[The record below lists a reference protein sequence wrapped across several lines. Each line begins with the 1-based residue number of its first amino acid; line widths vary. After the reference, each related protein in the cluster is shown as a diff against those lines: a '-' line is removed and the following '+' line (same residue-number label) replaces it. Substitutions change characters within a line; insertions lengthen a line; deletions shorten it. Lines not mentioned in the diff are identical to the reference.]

1 VLYELY
7 FDATKVEANASI
19 DSTRSRTLV
28 EGRLEKHLAG
38 VFPEDTPFAQEE
50 DLPGAVVAGFVGPE
64 VDERRELTPQNAL
77 RHRWIEN
84 NGRQE
89 RESLR
94 GLQEDGGSQGEHHRP
109 RRLPHAP
116 GEGREQARLPD
127 PLPRRRG

>member
-1 VLYELY
+1 MPPRVLYELY

-38 VFPEDTPFAQEE
+38 VFPEYTPFAQEE

-89 RESLR
+89 RE
-94 GLQEDGGSQGEHHRP
+94 
-109 RRLPHAP
+109 
-116 GEGREQARLPD
+116 
-127 PLPRRRG
+127 